1 MKKKQ
6 LDVGKGFKRIFYVA
20 ATIWFILI
28 MVATAAQRSECIPAD
43 GWVTPP
49 FCDNSS
55 DIGAFFYSFI
65 IWLISTF
72 AVYYFVKWIAAGFN
86 KK

>member
-28 MVATAAQRSECIPAD
+28 MVATE
-43 GWVTPP
+43 
-49 FCDNSS
+49 F
-55 DIGAFFYSFI
+55 
-65 IWLISTF
+65 
-72 AVYYFVKWIAAGFN
+72 
-86 KK
+86 

>member
-49 FCDNSS
+49 FCDDST
-55 DIGAFFYSFI
+55 DTGAFLYVFML
-65 IWLISTF
+65 WLISTVI
-72 AVYYFVKWIAAGFN
+72 AYFFFKWIAAGF
-86 KK
+86 KKK